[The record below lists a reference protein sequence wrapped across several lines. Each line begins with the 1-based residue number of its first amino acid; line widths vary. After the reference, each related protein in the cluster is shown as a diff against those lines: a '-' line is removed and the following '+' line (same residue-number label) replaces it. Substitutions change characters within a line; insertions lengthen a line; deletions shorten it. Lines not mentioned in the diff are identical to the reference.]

1 MNNNTTA
8 LAIKAIGSSKGS
20 GFAIKVSNNLH
31 AYKGVGGL
39 RGYSLLFA
47 AVITET
53 AGFGV
58 KPKEA
63 EKRAKT
69 ILEDAGIY
77 PLKKRV
83 TLRTKDVLTTVKKF
97 FRL

>member
-1 MNNNTTA
+1 MNKLA
-8 LAIKAIGSSKGS
+8 LKAIGSSKGN
-20 GFAIKVSNNLH
+20 GFAIKVSNNLY

-39 RGYSLLFA
+39 RGYNSMLA

-58 KPKEA
+58 KPEEA
-63 EKRAKT
+63 EKRAIK

-77 PLKKRV
+77 PLKKRI
-83 TLRTKDVLTTVKKF
+83 TLRTKDLLTTVKKF